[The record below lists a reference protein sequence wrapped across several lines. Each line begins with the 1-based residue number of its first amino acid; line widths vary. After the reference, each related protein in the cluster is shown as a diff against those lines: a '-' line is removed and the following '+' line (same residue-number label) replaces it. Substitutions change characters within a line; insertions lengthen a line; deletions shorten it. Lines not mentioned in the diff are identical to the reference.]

1 MSGWSLGVRSRPT
14 DESPVPDIPVKS
26 TCTGL
31 GLPLLNGTSQ
41 IPQIAREDPNLVS
54 LAPIAST

>member
-41 IPQIAREDPNLVS
+41 IPQIAR
-54 LAPIAST
+54 